1 MRNVAS
7 AKFLVNS
14 SKEFPNTSSRMC
26 FALLKIP
33 FGSKILVP
41 GYSSKVAKKM
51 KIMGIST
58 ILTEYVRKQFDSLT
72 FG

>member
-1 MRNVAS
+1 
-7 AKFLVNS
+7 
-14 SKEFPNTSSRMC
+14 MC
-26 FALLKIP
+26 CALLKIP
-33 FGSKILVP
+33 FGSKILVA
-41 GYSSKVAKKM
+41 GCSSKVAKKM